1 MAAKRVLSFGV
12 SHALVV
18 GALCASACSGKGEGG
33 QEPVLMVNPGPCA
46 PGQDPVKD
54 SCIAQP
60 KPDAAPDSAPD
71 SAPDAAPE
79 IKLEQLNINPGPDE
93 LPALPPAAPAD
104 MEPDQAFVPDAEKA
118 PEPIRVNPGPYRPE
132 PPKPKKPK
140 LVNTAPSD
148 VDR

>member
-54 SCIAQP
+54 NCIAQP
-60 KPDAAPDSAPD
+60 KPDAAPD
-71 SAPDAAPE
+71 AAPYAE
-79 IKLEQLNINPGPDE
+79 PEPKLEQININPGPDE
-93 LPALPPAAPAD
+93 PLAQPPVVAAD
-104 MEPDQAFVPDAEKA
+104 MAPDLAFVPNAEKA
-118 PEPIRVNPGPYRPE
+118 PEPIRVNPGPYRPD